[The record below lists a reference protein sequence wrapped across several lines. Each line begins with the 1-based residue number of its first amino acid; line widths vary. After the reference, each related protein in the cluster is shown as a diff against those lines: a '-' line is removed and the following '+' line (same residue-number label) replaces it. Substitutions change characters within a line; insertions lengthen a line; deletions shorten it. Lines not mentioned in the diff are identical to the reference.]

1 MAWLHQN
8 SVFAPVLALCQES
21 SPERLGMAL
30 SAWALFAALA
40 LQRLSPENQA
50 NSFFW

>member
-21 SPERLGMAL
+21 SPERLGKRLISLGAL
-30 SAWALFAALA
+30 RRAGTSEIVA
-40 LQRLSPENQA
+40 
-50 NSFFW
+50 